1 MVLIYKPSELK
12 KKKIKRG
19 EKNNKNTR
27 KKREAKLKS
36 KGEKKMITKE
46 LKREVRKPMKEIPNP
61 ISRTAV
67 FIAFALHIFH

>member
-1 MVLIYKPSELK
+1 
-12 KKKIKRG
+12 
-19 EKNNKNTR
+19 
-27 KKREAKLKS
+27 
-36 KGEKKMITKE
+36 MITKE

>member
-12 KKKIKRG
+12 KKKKIKR
-19 EKNNKNTR
+19 
-27 KKREAKLKS
+27 
-36 KGEKKMITKE
+36 GEKKMITKE